1 MKNKIALLLMF
12 FPLAALAGLNPVLQS
27 HWTTNAANALPLPN
41 EIVAEITVF
50 PNSNYLYNG
59 VTFTPTNSVTCGIQ
73 EALNSIPM
81 AANANSPAGATIRFA
96 PGIFYTYTNISVMT
110 ASKPFSLSFEGP
122 GLSAGGITYVGTT
135 THEVLTVGTPGTPA
149 ALFSTLKNMWF
160 ASNVNGLTNIVHLN
174 GHYIGFVGGGIAKAN
189 IDSCWFGL
197 WIGMTNTANPV
208 GFSPSISA
216 EPSGLAHNL
225 IPLNVDCNLGEN
237 IIVQNCQFT
246 YVNGMS
252 YTSPHGQILN
262 NIFEFCG
269 ILTES
274 CPTNNWPKTSIYRVG
289 ADVYMV
295 NSQSPDDP
303 EDNNFQPILIVG
315 NTFVGGKTCY
325 FVSATG
331 SVAATS
337 IRFIP

>member
-1 MKNKIALLLMF
+1 MF

-96 PGIFYTYTNISVMT
+96 PGVFYTYTNISVAT
-110 ASKPFSLSFEGP
+110 GSKPFSLSFEGP
-122 GLSAGGITYVGTT
+122 GLSAGGITYVGSITQD
-135 THEVLTVGTPGTPA
+135 VLTVGIPGTESSFVFNA
-149 ALFSTLKNMWF
+149 KNMWF

-174 GHYIGFVGGGIAKAN
+174 GHDIGFAGGGVAKAN

-197 WIGMTNTANPV
+197 WIGMTNTANAI
-208 GFSPSISA
+208 GFSPSVA
-216 EPSGLAHNL
+216 GEPMGLAHNL
-225 IPLNVDCNLGEN
+225 IPLNVDCNLNEN
-237 IIVQNCQFT
+237 VIVQNCQFT

-252 YTSPHGQILN
+252 YTSAHGQILN
-262 NIFEFCG
+262 NVFEFSG
-269 ILTES
+269 IITQV
-274 CPTNNWPKTSIYRVG
+274 CPTNNWPKTSPYCVG
-289 ADVYMV
+289 ADIYMV
-295 NSQSPDDP
+295 NSQSPADS
-303 EDNNFQPILIVG
+303 EDNNFQPILIMG

-325 FVSATG
+325 FCFIHGFWKSAAVHLIHG
-331 SVAATS
+331 Q
-337 IRFIP
+337 F